1 MGLTYGSYA
10 LGFLAGVLTAV
21 SPCVLPL
28 LPIVFGGAVTSHR
41 YGAVALSVGAAL
53 SFVVVG
59 LFVATIGFAAGL
71 DGELFRVIGAIL
83 LLGFA
88 LLLLSQSLQD
98 RLAVTASPLGARAL
112 ATINRLNPT
121 SLGGQAA
128 LGVLLGAVWSPC
140 VGPTLGVAA
149 TLAAQR
155 QTLPQVATVMLL
167 FGLGAVLPM
176 LAVGTLSRAALMRW
190 RGGMLRAGK
199 RGKQVLG
206 AAMLMLAAFI
216 LTGADRQLEAAL
228 VAGSPHW
235 LTALTTQY

>member
-10 LGFLAGVLTAV
+10 LGFLAGVLTSV

-28 LPIVFGGAVTSHR
+28 LPIVLGGAVASHR

-71 DGELFRVIGAIL
+71 DGDVFRAIGAIL

-88 LLLLSQSLQD
+88 LLLLSQGLQD
-98 RLAVTASPLGARAL
+98 RLAVAAAPLGARAL
-112 ATINRLNPT
+112 AAINRLNPT
-121 SLGGQAA
+121 GLGGQAA

-155 QTLPQVATVMLL
+155 QTLPQVAIVMLL
-167 FGLGAVLPM
+167 FGLGAILPM
-176 LAVGTLSRAALMRW
+176 LAVGTLSRAVLMHW
-190 RGGMLRAGK
+190 RGGMLKAGK

-206 AAMLMLAAFI
+206 AAMLVLAAFI

-235 LTALTTQY
+235 LTALTTKY